1 MNAGLGGAPD
11 PNELEVTL
19 IGPGYGE
26 SVVVHLGEGAWMI
39 VDSCVDSTGEP
50 RPLRYLEQIG
60 VDPAESVG
68 LVVATHWH
76 DDHIRGMEEV
86 VARCGRARF
95 CCSAVLRTKEFLAAA
110 RTLEGR
116 RQSQLGSGVREM
128 HGVFSRLD
136 RSRQP
141 LWALADR
148 RVHRWST
155 AEVWALSPDDSTFE
169 RFLHVLASLTPES
182 GQAKRRLSEPSPNEV
197 SVVLWLAGGDVV
209 VLLGADLERA
219 GWARILAGKARPE
232 GMASAYKVPHHGS
245 EGADAPAV
253 WEKLLAPSP
262 MAVLAPWTRGG
273 RVLPTEK
280 DSHRILDHTRH
291 AYITAPPRSGGKWK
305 GIREV
310 ERTLRESGAVV
321 RADRESDGVVR
332 LRRPLNGGA
341 CWSVALFGS
350 AIRLADAVAA

>member
-1 MNAGLGGAPD
+1 M
-11 PNELEVTL
+11 
-19 IGPGYGE
+19 
-26 SVVVHLGEGAWMI
+26 
-39 VDSCVDSTGEP
+39 
-50 RPLRYLEQIG
+50 
-60 VDPAESVG
+60 
-68 LVVATHWH
+68 
-76 DDHIRGMEEV
+76 
-86 VARCGRARF
+86 
-95 CCSAVLRTKEFLAAA
+95 
-110 RTLEGR
+110 
-116 RQSQLGSGVREM
+116 
-128 HGVFSRLD
+128 
-136 RSRQP
+136 
-141 LWALADR
+141 
-148 RVHRWST
+148 
-155 AEVWALSPDDSTFE
+155 
-169 RFLHVLASLTPES
+169 LASLAPES

-262 MAVLAPWTRGG
+262 MAVVAPWTRGG

-280 DSHRILDHTRH
+280 DIHRILDHTRH
-291 AYITAPPRSGGKWK
+291 GYITAPPRSGGKWK

-341 CWSVALFGS
+341 CWSVDLFGS
-350 AIRLADAVAA
+350 AIRLTDAVAA